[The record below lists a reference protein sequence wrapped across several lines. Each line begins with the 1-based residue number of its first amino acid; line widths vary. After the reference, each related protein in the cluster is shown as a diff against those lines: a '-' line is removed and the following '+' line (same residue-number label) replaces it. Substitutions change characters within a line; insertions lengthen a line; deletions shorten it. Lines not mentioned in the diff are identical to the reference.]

1 MKKILSFLLVMFMGL
16 TLAAGCKDK
25 EKEPTTLDDVNA
37 FLNDKETMNMDLANT
52 VAIIP
57 FNHINGPK
65 NEWKFYALV
74 NFQYKERGKN
84 VWLIKPDVDT
94 REELQYYNGK
104 VVKTLIRSRVGIQ
117 AWADAISPTDKLIL
131 PEGTTSIICDEAQFL
146 TKEQVE
152 ELKIFADEK
161 DIPAWAKDYIAILKN
176 AGFMNGYPDN
186 TIQPGGNLT
195 RAEAVTMLFNIY

>member
-1 MKKILSFLLVMFMGL
+1 MGL

-74 NFQYKERGKN
+74 NFQYKERSYAF
-84 VWLIKPDVDT
+84 LDT
-94 REELQYYNGK
+94 VQRGMQRL
-104 VVKTLIRSRVGIQ
+104 SH
-117 AWADAISPTDKLIL
+117 
-131 PEGTTSIICDEAQFL
+131 
-146 TKEQVE
+146 
-152 ELKIFADEK
+152 
-161 DIPAWAKDYIAILKN
+161 
-176 AGFMNGYPDN
+176 
-186 TIQPGGNLT
+186 
-195 RAEAVTMLFNIY
+195 